1 MGRSDIVTGP
11 GRIGSKAIDA
21 LSSDLARLIT
31 LSATGS
37 TQQSVNQLNCIAVPF
52 KVEKGIARSD
62 AILVDTG
69 RVTVRGTGSIDLRA
83 ERIDLL
89 LTPNPK
95 DASLANYLAVPVH
108 VGGTLANPS
117 FTPDKTA
124 VAQGGRGRSSRNRD
138 QPVELARSARH
149 RARAKRTPAPPAPR
163 QRTRRPRRSRSPSR
177 NRRRTRCAA
186 KSKRSDGA
194 SGACSGGEAL
204 LPGGRDR
211 ARGHYVP
218 HRSGR
223 AAGAH
228 SRQARPGVAMPCRRR
243 GGRGGMAIP
252 GRRVRAGGVAPHA
265 PRQHRNRPGRRRPPW
280 GGGGGDALRGNRS
293 RVLSRRRSRRNWCD
307 ARRRRGSR

>member
-1 MGRSDIVTGP
+1 MASLDGTVGFVTGP

-69 RVTVRGTGSIDLRA
+69 RVTVRGTGSIDLRE

-108 VGGTLANPS
+108 IGGTLANPS

-124 VAQGGRGRSSRNRD
+124 VAKGVAGAVLGTAINPLSLLAPLVTGTGEPNACATGAAAKDAPSAAQQKPQPQSTQDAVRGKIEEVGRGIRS
-138 QPVELARSARH
+138 LF
-149 RARAKRTPAPPAPR
+149 
-163 QRTRRPRRSRSPSR
+163 
-177 NRRRTRCAA
+177 
-186 KSKRSDGA
+186 
-194 SGACSGGEAL
+194 
-204 LPGGRDR
+204 GR
-211 ARGHYVP
+211 
-218 HRSGR
+218 
-223 AAGAH
+223 
-228 SRQARPGVAMPCRRR
+228 
-243 GGRGGMAIP
+243 
-252 GRRVRAGGVAPHA
+252 
-265 PRQHRNRPGRRRPPW
+265 
-280 GGGGGDALRGNRS
+280 
-293 RVLSRRRSRRNWCD
+293 
-307 ARRRRGSR
+307 